1 MVDKIDGLIQEINH
15 PYFNEKYGYF
25 ILSVKVSGKW
35 KNVWRRKETLIN
47 EVFNQLVKRRE
58 EQRLDL
64 DSKITH
70 LNKDE
75 LKECERSIEILKNSY
90 ECENIP
96 SHIVLRDA
104 VDYFIKHTP
113 SLKPPFIEECVELF
127 LKQRREFGLAEIT
140 LEHYGYFFD
149 PFLEEFRGL
158 RVNEIQR
165 SMLVEFM
172 EDFSD
177 NRKQSMTIQMKSFFN
192 FCTGKN
198 NPYFDNNRKWI
209 SNNPINWYIR
219 PKKRLKTDVL
229 NYNQIIEVLKVC
241 SETPIQ
247 KFQLN
252 QSDIDKLKNGNVI
265 YRRYN
270 DETILY
276 YIFRIF
282 GCMRYSEFLRLVEV
296 GGYDIEN
303 NEFIDLERERI
314 VFTNEMVGKGN
325 QQKIRSDYV
334 VREFKPIH
342 PTFMSWLKWAVKYGI
357 QLRPQTK
364 QYKEIELINVCKVN
378 GLTKQNILRHTS
390 ITYHIQKFS
399 RITDTANVAG
409 TSYKMIE
416 KHYLSLTNKI
426 EDSIKW
432 YEFDVNKAIQMNILK
447 GYSKLIC

>member
-149 PFLEEFRGL
+149 PFLEEFRG
-158 RVNEIQR
+158 
-165 SMLVEFM
+165 
-172 EDFSD
+172 
-177 NRKQSMTIQMKSFFN
+177 
-192 FCTGKN
+192 
-198 NPYFDNNRKWI
+198 
-209 SNNPINWYIR
+209 
-219 PKKRLKTDVL
+219 
-229 NYNQIIEVLKVC
+229 
-241 SETPIQ
+241 
-247 KFQLN
+247 
-252 QSDIDKLKNGNVI
+252 
-265 YRRYN
+265 
-270 DETILY
+270 
-276 YIFRIF
+276 
-282 GCMRYSEFLRLVEV
+282 
-296 GGYDIEN
+296 
-303 NEFIDLERERI
+303 
-314 VFTNEMVGKGN
+314 
-325 QQKIRSDYV
+325 
-334 VREFKPIH
+334 
-342 PTFMSWLKWAVKYGI
+342 
-357 QLRPQTK
+357 
-364 QYKEIELINVCKVN
+364 
-378 GLTKQNILRHTS
+378 
-390 ITYHIQKFS
+390 
-399 RITDTANVAG
+399 
-409 TSYKMIE
+409 
-416 KHYLSLTNKI
+416 
-426 EDSIKW
+426 
-432 YEFDVNKAIQMNILK
+432 
-447 GYSKLIC
+447 